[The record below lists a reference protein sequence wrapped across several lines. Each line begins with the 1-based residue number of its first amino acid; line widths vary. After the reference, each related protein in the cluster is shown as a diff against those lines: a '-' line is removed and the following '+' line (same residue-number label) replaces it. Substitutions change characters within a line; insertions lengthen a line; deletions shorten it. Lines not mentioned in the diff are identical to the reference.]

1 MKIALILLLLLSSFN
16 HLFADSIESVLKIKP
31 PIKYNQNQ
39 KYDKIKKYSD
49 NQNDGDNKK
58 YDFGI
63 DIGIDKELMA
73 IDRLKIDVGTKFK
86 GIN

>member
-1 MKIALILLLLLSSFN
+1 MKIVTLILLLLSSFN

-31 PIKYNQNQ
+31 PIKYNQSQ

-49 NQNDGDNKK
+49 NQTDSYGNK
-58 YDFGI
+58 YDFGF
-63 DIGIDKELMA
+63 DIGIDQELMT

>member
-39 KYDKIKKYSD
+39 KYDKIKKYND

-58 YDFGI
+58 CDCGI
-63 DIGIDKELMA
+63 DMGIDKELMA

>member
-1 MKIALILLLLLSSFN
+1 MTKSKSMVTIKVMVIA
-16 HLFADSIESVLKIKP
+16 
-31 PIKYNQNQ
+31 
-39 KYDKIKKYSD
+39 
-49 NQNDGDNKK
+49 KK

-63 DIGIDKELMA
+63 DIGIDKELMT

>member
-31 PIKYNQNQ
+31 PIKYSQNQ
-39 KYDKIKKYSD
+39 KYDKIKKYND

>member
-39 KYDKIKKYSD
+39 KYDHIKKYGEKENESYD
-49 NQNDGDNKK
+49 KK

-63 DIGIDKELMA
+63 DIGIDKELMT
-73 IDRLKIDVGTKFK
+73 IDKLKIDVGTKFK

>member
-1 MKIALILLLLLSSFN
+1 MRIVALILLLLFSSN

-39 KYDKIKKYSD
+39 KYD
-49 NQNDGDNKK
+49 
-58 YDFGI
+58 FGI
-63 DIGIDKELMA
+63 DIGIDKELMT

>member
-1 MKIALILLLLLSSFN
+1 MLATEALYCLSP
-16 HLFADSIESVLKIKP
+16 ILKIKP

-39 KYDKIKKYSD
+39 KYDKIKKYND
-49 NQNDGDNKK
+49 NQNDVDNKK

-63 DIGIDKELMA
+63 DIGIDKELMT

>member
-1 MKIALILLLLLSSFN
+1 MKIVALILLLLSSIN
-16 HLFADSIESVLKIKP
+16 HLFGDSIESVLKIKP

-49 NQNDGDNKK
+49 NQNDDYNKK

>member
-39 KYDKIKKYSD
+39 KYDKIKKYND

-63 DIGIDKELMA
+63 DIGI
-73 IDRLKIDVGTKFK
+73 
-86 GIN
+86 

>member
-1 MKIALILLLLLSSFN
+1 MRIVALILLLLFSSN
-16 HLFADSIESVLKIKP
+16 HLFADLIESVLKIKP

-39 KYDKIKKYSD
+39 KYDKIKKYGD
-49 NQNDGDNKK
+49 NQSDGDNKK

-63 DIGIDKELMA
+63 DIGIDKELMT
-73 IDRLKIDVGTKFK
+73 IDKLKIDVGTKFK

>member
-39 KYDKIKKYSD
+39 KYDKIKKYND
-49 NQNDGDNKK
+49 IENDGDNKK

>member
-39 KYDKIKKYSD
+39 KYDKIKKYND
-49 NQNDGDNKK
+49 NQSDGDNKK

-63 DIGIDKELMA
+63 DIGIDKELMT

>member
-1 MKIALILLLLLSSFN
+1 MTKSKNITI
-16 HLFADSIESVLKIKP
+16 IKMMVTT
-31 PIKYNQNQ
+31 
-39 KYDKIKKYSD
+39 
-49 NQNDGDNKK
+49 KK

>member
-1 MKIALILLLLLSSFN
+1 MRIVTLILLSLFSSN

-39 KYDKIKKYSD
+39 KYDKIKKYGD
-49 NQNDGDNKK
+49 NQSDADNKK

-63 DIGIDKELMA
+63 DIGIDKELMT

>member
-16 HLFADSIESVLKIKP
+16 QLFADSIESVLKIKP

-49 NQNDGDNKK
+49 NQNDDYNKK

>member
-1 MKIALILLLLLSSFN
+1 MKIALILLLLSSFN

-39 KYDKIKKYSD
+39 RYDNIKKYSEKE
-49 NQNDGDNKK
+49 NKTFYKK

-63 DIGIDKELMA
+63 DIGIDQELMTV
-73 IDRLKIDVGTKFK
+73 DSLKIDIGTKFK

>member
-1 MKIALILLLLLSSFN
+1 MKIVALILLLLFSSN
-16 HLFADSIESVLKIKP
+16 HLFADSIVSVLKIKP

-39 KYDKIKKYSD
+39 KYDKIKKYND

-63 DIGIDKELMA
+63 DIGIDKEP
-73 IDRLKIDVGTKFK
+73 
-86 GIN
+86 

>member
-39 KYDKIKKYSD
+39 IYDKIKKYGD
-49 NQNDGDNKK
+49 NQSDGDNKK

-63 DIGIDKELMA
+63 DIGIDKELMT

>member
-1 MKIALILLLLLSSFN
+1 MSVDEERWALVRSQRVSQPLDRPNDQSRG
-16 HLFADSIESVLKIKP
+16 
-31 PIKYNQNQ
+31 NQNQ
-39 KYDKIKKYSD
+39 KYDKIKKYGD
-49 NQNDGDNKK
+49 NQSDGDNKK

-63 DIGIDKELMA
+63 DIGIDKELMT

>member
-39 KYDKIKKYSD
+39 KYDKIKKYGD
-49 NQNDGDNKK
+49 NQSDGDSKK

-63 DIGIDKELMA
+63 NIGIDKELMA

>member
-39 KYDKIKKYSD
+39 KYDKIKKYGD
-49 NQNDGDNKK
+49 NQSDGDIKK

-63 DIGIDKELMA
+63 DIGIDKELMT

>member
-39 KYDKIKKYSD
+39 KYDKIKKYND
-49 NQNDGDNKK
+49 NQNDGDNKT